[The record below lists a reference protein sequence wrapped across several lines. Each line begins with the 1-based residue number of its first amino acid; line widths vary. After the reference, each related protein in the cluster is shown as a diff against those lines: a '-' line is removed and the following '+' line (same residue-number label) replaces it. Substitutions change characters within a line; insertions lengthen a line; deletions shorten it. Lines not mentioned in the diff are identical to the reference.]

1 MVGWSG
7 GDMMVRGVVGRHQTA
22 TRVVWMMVVRVG
34 KVVGM
39 VLLYRIEVYVFIV
52 YENCQPYIKD
62 YFIHDLSTYIM
73 IHKKGY
79 DLCT

>member
-39 VLLYRIEVYVFIV
+39 VLLYRIEVYVLLYMKIV
-52 YENCQPYIKD
+52 NPILKIILFMTCLHI
-62 YFIHDLSTYIM
+62 
-73 IHKKGY
+73 
-79 DLCT
+79 